1 MTDQEAANLVRA
13 KEKVWLAWKAI
24 HAEQM
29 ERVRQQ
35 VRQEWAA
42 KRYQIE
48 CSIGRLN

>member
-35 VRQEWAA
+35 VRQEWTA
-42 KRYQIE
+42 KRYQIGR
-48 CSIGRLN
+48 SIGRLN